1 MSRFKYYME
10 MVQNTDPEIEELIN
24 KLESESVQNHV
35 VKSPMSMKSLLK
47 ICQDYLK
54 NKTLYQKFRKKLED
68 RLEIHSNANFKNFG
82 KWLKEQ
88 PEGILKEKDWKEKL
102 IEDFSEAL
110 KGDHIQNN
118 HFTYANSGSKFLV
131 TSKSLIK
138 YFTDFL
144 DGISTFEDFK
154 KKLSD
159 SGPAKI
165 LEIEASKSIGIDNS
179 MPSKDRDLA
188 EAFYKAKSGE
198 INEIFQKLEMGLK
211 NGVKFKYGGN
221 EFILEKRH
229 GNPNTPFIL
238 TYREGKDTNLLNII
252 YNGSLLDDPEKMQ
265 IWTIYPGVAS
275 LESPAYLIQNHID
288 LSKFK
293 KQVPI

>member
-1 MSRFKYYME
+1 MKRFKYYME
-10 MVQNTDPEIEELIN
+10 MVQN
-24 KLESESVQNHV
+24 ES
-35 VKSPMSMKSLLK
+35 
-47 ICQDYLK
+47 
-54 NKTLYQKFRKKLED
+54 
-68 RLEIHSNANFKNFG
+68 
-82 KWLKEQ
+82 
-88 PEGILKEKDWKEKL
+88 EKDWKKILLDSFEL
-102 IEDFSEAL
+102 AL
-110 KGDHIQNN
+110 NGEHIQNN
-118 HFTYANSGSKFLV
+118 HFSYANSGSKFLV

-154 KKLSD
+154 AKLSNTKPP
-159 SGPAKI
+159 GPAKI
-165 LEIEASKSIGIDNS
+165 LKIEASQSIGIDNS

-238 TYREGKDTNLLNII
+238 TYGKGENTNVLNII

-288 LSKFK
+288 LSK
-293 KQVPI
+293 VR